1 MANSRVDH
9 ARQKKEKKEDTRYNY
24 ATQRRGREIKTG
36 EEGGAS
42 IHDICIKILLPISIQ
57 LQGRAKERELSLLR
71 EVLSGPIG
79 CALAAQVL
87 WVEESWEFKHG
98 TILLQEPVFI
108 SLGDKDY

>member
-9 ARQKKEKKEDTRYNY
+9 ARQKEEEEKEDTRYNY

-57 LQGRAKERELSLLR
+57 VQGRAKERELS
-71 EVLSGPIG
+71 
-79 CALAAQVL
+79 
-87 WVEESWEFKHG
+87 F
-98 TILLQEPVFI
+98 
-108 SLGDKDY
+108 